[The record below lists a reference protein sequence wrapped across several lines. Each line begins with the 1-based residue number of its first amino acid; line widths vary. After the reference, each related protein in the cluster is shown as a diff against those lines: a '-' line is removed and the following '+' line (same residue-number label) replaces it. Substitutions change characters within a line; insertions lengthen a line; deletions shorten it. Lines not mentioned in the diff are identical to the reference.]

1 MRKFITQS
9 ILVLFA
15 LVWMPETFA
24 QSSVSWKTT
33 KRMFLLSTQTPV
45 GINRAVEVQTGL
57 NDNRYIRLLIPID
70 KFDSGE
76 PERDQEVLKLL
87 QANIQPKL
95 IFSTSLMRQAEYD
108 RLVRGDINQLDATLS
123 IAKIEHPVTVEITR
137 TGNFLV
143 GTIKTKFTTFG
154 ITPPKVA
161 GGLVAK
167 VNDELELVGRIDL
180 ADLK

>member
-1 MRKFITQS
+1 MINVLTRIPF
-9 ILVLFA
+9 VLFA
-15 LVWMPETFA
+15 LTLCQVSFA
-24 QSSVSWKTT
+24 QSSVSWKTS

-45 GINRAVEVQTGL
+45 GINRAVEVQTGIK
-57 NDNRYIRLLIPID
+57 DTRYIRLLIPID

-76 PERDQEVLKLL
+76 PERDQEVLKILK
-87 QANIQPKL
+87 ADIQPKL
-95 IFSTSLMRQAEYD
+95 IFSTSLLKSAEYE
-108 RLVRGDINQLDATLS
+108 RLVRGDINEIDGTLS
-123 IAKIEHPVTVEITR
+123 IAKIEHPVTVKITR